1 MKKVKFLLVA
11 AVILSLATLL
21 SACNAS
27 GGSASMGKVIDVDYD
42 LSEPIYTKLEKIDAL
57 EGYGLA
63 SQNEWLA
70 VFSDLDVEEG
80 YLVFKVLN
88 LKTLEVV
95 STFKC
100 EGCTYTVSLPVNN
113 APVFVV
119 TKVEEGKDGDL
130 LDTTYALYD
139 INGEKLSSTSKY
151 EPDAPLM
158 FADDLLIYDNVAYNV
173 DTETG
178 KTKKSMDIPEYLMP
192 TGYDEVYST
201 DKYFIL
207 VYNEEKVVTLD
218 REFNRVSSYYVPT
231 FRAYGGKVVPSV
243 LDNGNLFVQ
252 YVVELPD
259 DAAEYD
265 IYEINEAFPEGK
277 KFNMVTLLVDVANGK
292 EKELKCNYAVFTVL
306 TGTYLRELD
315 NRQVSDGVEN
325 MALVVHIEEK
335 KLSADSADLRFVLLG
350 NNGSITTVDIV
361 DNQGNN
367 MPTKIAD
374 NLFMMPTLDGTVLL
388 DKSGKVIKT
397 LNNSVLENYGAYF
410 VGEHAIY
417 DLELNSVYNFSSNKA
432 EFVDAV
438 GGSVFVEEEMESGYK
453 VVMFRDGQQKT
464 VFTYDEDEDNG
475 ADFELTDF
483 GYAIADGDN
492 GKTKYYNVQGDL
504 IDSVT
509 GELSVIVKLD
519 DGGYILEGL
528 DSTYYVLSET
538 AK

>member
-1 MKKVKFLLVA
+1 MKKVKLLLVA

-21 SACNAS
+21 SACNTS

-63 SQNEWLA
+63 NRNQWLA

-80 YLVFKVLN
+80 CLVFKVLN

-100 EGCTYTVSLPVNN
+100 DGCTYTVSLPVNY

-151 EPDAPLM
+151 EPDAPRM

-178 KTKKSMDIPEYLMP
+178 KTTKSMDIPEYLMP
-192 TGYDEVYST
+192 AGYDAVYST

-218 REFNRVSSYYVPT
+218 REFNRVSSYYAPT
-231 FRAYGGKVVPSV
+231 SRAYEGKGELSV

-252 YVVELPD
+252 YLVELPD
-259 DAAEYD
+259 DATEYD
-265 IYEINEAFPEGK
+265 IYEINETIPEGK

-292 EKELKCNYAVFTVL
+292 EKELKCNYAVSTVL
-306 TGTYLRELD
+306 TGTYLRELND
-315 NRQVSDGVEN
+315 SQVADGVEN
-325 MALVVHIEEK
+325 MALVVPIEDK
-335 KLSADSADLRFVLLG
+335 KLSTDREDLRFALLG

-361 DNQGNN
+361 DNQGYN

-374 NLFMMPTLDGTVLL
+374 NLFMMPTLDGNVLL

-397 LNNSVLENYGAYF
+397 LNNSALENYGAYF
-410 VGEHAIY
+410 VGEYAIY

-504 IDSVT
+504 IDSVN
-509 GELSVIVKLD
+509 GELSVIVELD

>member
-27 GGSASMGKVIDVDYD
+27 GGSTSMGKVIDVDYD

-80 YLVFKVLN
+80 CLVFKVLN

-151 EPDAPLM
+151 EPGAPIM

-178 KTKKSMDIPEYLMP
+178 KTTKSMDIPEYLMP

-218 REFNRVSSYYVPT
+218 REFNRVSSYYAPT
-231 FRAYGGKVVPSV
+231 SRAYEGKVELSV

-252 YVVELPD
+252 YLVELPD
-259 DAAEYD
+259 DATEYD
-265 IYEINEAFPEGK
+265 IYEINETIPEGK

-292 EKELKCNYAVFTVL
+292 EKELKCNYAVSTVL

-315 NRQVSDGVEN
+315 DSQVADGVEN
-325 MALVVHIEEK
+325 MALVVPIEDK
-335 KLSADSADLRFVLLG
+335 KLSTDNEDLRFALLG

-361 DNQGNN
+361 DNQGYN

-374 NLFMMPTLDGTVLL
+374 DLFMMPTLDGNVLL

-397 LNNSVLENYGAYF
+397 LNNSALENYGAYF
-410 VGEHAIY
+410 VGEYAIY

-504 IDSVT
+504 IDSVA
-509 GELSVIVKLD
+509 GELSVIVELG